1 MRLNGL
7 RGAVFSREDSCTDQ
21 APESN
26 PTAEQ
31 ELGCLLL
38 FCCPA
43 FQWTDKTDRP
53 RSTRWSWGTG
63 DGEGGGEESRGMK
76 HLRRGT
82 ADLVDS
88 FPVAAVTNYHK
99 PSGLNHTNLLPHG
112 SGTTSTTHSVHS
124 LARTSSMVTLSWEMK
139 VCGPETGSQPVV
151 SVTCHGTTSL
161 EETGSFQMETNRCF
175 AIKRQE

>member
-1 MRLNGL
+1 MGSAGPSSPVKTAALTRRLRAIPPRNRSLGACFCSAVLHSNGL
-7 RGAVFSREDSCTDQ
+7 TRPTGLVARGGV
-21 APESN
+21 
-26 PTAEQ
+26 
-31 ELGCLLL
+31 G
-38 FCCPA
+38 
-43 FQWTDKTDRP
+43 
-53 RSTRWSWGTG
+53 GTG
-63 DGEGGGEESRGMK
+63 GGEGGGEESRGMK

-112 SGTTSTTHSVHS
+112 SGTTSTTRSVHS

-151 SVTCHGTTSL
+151 SVACHGTTSL

-175 AIKRQE
+175 AIKHQE